1 MAEDSLLIPA
11 LRSDATMQAIE
22 SLTRRL
28 LDQRVPAVVVMDI
41 DNLPPSAIQ
50 HMAEQLS
57 ILDEPAW
64 ELAETDAARRNLL
77 KRAFE
82 LHRFKGT
89 SYAVRLVF
97 SMLGLGDVQ
106 ILEGRGG
113 KYRDG
118 TYIRNGFIVRADA
131 SEQWAVYRV
140 ICSRLLT
147 LKHAAVARRMLAY
160 IAPARCALFDIDFS
174 GAALIRNGYATRNGT
189 YSRGS
194 A

>member
-1 MAEDSLLIPA
+1 MADDSLLIPA
-11 LRSDATMQAIE
+11 LRSDATMKAFE

-28 LDQRVPAVVVMDI
+28 LDQNVPAVVVMDI
-41 DNLPPSAIQ
+41 DNLPTSAIQ

-89 SYAVRLVF
+89 VYAVRLVF
-97 SMLGLGDVQ
+97 LMLGIGE
-106 ILEGRGG
+106 IEIIEGRAGHV
-113 KYRDG
+113 RDG
-118 TYIRNGFIVRADA
+118 TYVRNEYIVRGDP
-131 SEQWAVYRV
+131 SVQWAVYRV
-140 ICSRLLT
+140 ICKRLLT
-147 LKHAAVARRMLAY
+147 LKQAEIARRMLTY
-160 IAPARCALFDIDFS
+160 IAPARCVLYDIDFS
-174 GAALIRNGYATRNGT
+174 GAALIRNGYAVRGGI

>member
-1 MAEDSLLIPA
+1 MADYSLLVPA
-11 LRSDATMQAIE
+11 LRNDATMQAME
-22 SLTRRL
+22 SLIRRL
-28 LDQRVPAVVVMDI
+28 LEQDAAAVVVMDV
-41 DNLPPSAIQ
+41 DNLPASAIQ

-64 ELAETDAARRNLL
+64 ELAETDSARRNLL

-89 SYAVRLVF
+89 LYAVRLVF

-113 KYRDG
+113 KIRDG
-118 TYIRNGFIVRADA
+118 TYIRNGYVVRGDA

-147 LKHAAVARRMLAY
+147 LQQAAVARRMLAY
-160 IAPARCALFDIDFS
+160 IAPARCALYDIDFS
-174 GAALIRNGYATRNGT
+174 GAALIRNGYAKRDGT

>member
-1 MAEDSLLIPA
+1 MADDSLLIPA
-11 LRSDATMQAIE
+11 LRSDATMKAFE

-28 LDQRVPAVVVMDI
+28 LDQNVPAVVVMDI
-41 DNLPPSAIQ
+41 DNLPTSAIQ

-89 SYAVRLVF
+89 VYAVRLVF
-97 SMLGLGDVQ
+97 LMLGLGE
-106 ILEGRGG
+106 IEIIEGRAGHI
-113 KYRDG
+113 RDG
-118 TYIRNGFIVRADA
+118 TYVRNEYIVRGDA
-131 SEQWAVYRV
+131 SVQWAVYRV
-140 ICSRLLT
+140 ICKRLLT
-147 LKHAAVARRMLAY
+147 LKQANTARRMLSY
-160 IAPARCALFDIDFS
+160 IAPARCVLYDIDFS
-174 GAALIRNGYATRNGT
+174 GAALIRNGYAVRDGI

>member
-1 MAEDSLLIPA
+1 MADYSLLVPA
-11 LRSDATMQAIE
+11 LRNDATMQAME
-22 SLTRRL
+22 SLIRRL
-28 LDQRVPAVVVMDI
+28 LDQEVAAVVVMDV
-41 DNLPPSAIQ
+41 DNLPASAIQ

-64 ELAETDAARRNLL
+64 ELVETDSARRNLL

-89 SYAVRLVF
+89 LYATRLVF

-113 KYRDG
+113 KIRDG
-118 TYIRNGFIVRADA
+118 TYIRNGYVVRGDA

-147 LKHAAVARRMLAY
+147 LKQAAVARRMLAY
-160 IAPARCALFDIDFS
+160 IAPARCALYDIDFS
-174 GAALIRNGYATRNGT
+174 GAALIRNGYAKRDGT

>member
-1 MAEDSLLIPA
+1 MADSLLVPP
-11 LRSDATMQAIE
+11 LRSDATMLAIE

-28 LDQRVPAVVVMDI
+28 LDQDVAAVVVMDA
-41 DNLPPSAIQ
+41 DNLPVGAIK

-64 ELAETDAARRNLL
+64 ELAETDSARRNLL

-89 SYAVRLVF
+89 VSGIRLVF
-97 SMLGLGDVQ
+97 TLLGLGSVV
-106 ILEGRGG
+106 IEEGRGG
-113 KYRDG
+113 ARRDG
-118 TYIRNGFIVRADA
+118 TYSRSDAFRVRGDA
-131 SEQWAVYRV
+131 SEGWAVYRV
-140 ICSRLLT
+140 RCNRLLT
-147 LKHAAVARRMLAY
+147 LRQAEIARRMLAV
-160 IAPARCALFDIDFS
+160 IAPARCAIYEINFAN
-174 GAALIRNGYATRNGT
+174 AALIRNGYGRRDGT